1 MSAGRARSAKADPL
15 SMTDADVAA
24 IASGGGTAVA
34 GRIAKHSPTK
44 AIGTLEDAKS
54 SPPRITA
61 AEAKEIQRTGR
72 VPPRVHERLANAAEQ
87 DVSPEPGRSRKSSPT
102 LDPRQA
108 RKG

>member
-1 MSAGRARSAKADPL
+1 
-15 SMTDADVAA
+15 MTDTDVAA
-24 IASGGGTAVA
+24 MARGGETAVA

-44 AIGTLEDAKS
+44 GIGTLEDAKA

-61 AEAKEIQRTGR
+61 AEARAIQRTGS
-72 VPPRVHERLANAAEQ
+72 VPPQVRERLGEAAES
-87 DVSPEPGRSRKSSPT
+87 DVSPEPDSSRKSTPK